1 MPSKPILIMAGGTG
15 GHIYPALAVADYL
28 RRKDIPLFWLGTKR
42 GLEAR
47 VVPARGYQLLTI
59 NIGGLR
65 GKGLLKW
72 MLSPFILLIA
82 LLQSLLILIRI
93 RPGAVLGMGGFASGP
108 GGVAAWLMRIPLC
121 VHEQNAI
128 AGLTNRI
135 LATLARTVMQAFPG
149 AFPYHVQAHTTGN
162 PVRLDI
168 EQVPLPDGRI
178 HTDNTEPMRLLVIGG
193 SQGARRLNQIVPE
206 ALAVLP
212 AEMHL
217 EIRHQT
223 GGAFFAET
231 AAHYRALNLEAHL
244 EPYIEDMA
252 TAYGWADLVICRA
265 GALTIA
271 ELAAAGAASIL
282 VPYPYAVDDHQTANA
297 RYLADN
303 GAALLL
309 PEKDLIRE
317 SLGRLLQELYVSR
330 QRLLIM
336 AQHARTQAK
345 PQATAEVAKACL
357 EAAYAG

>member
-15 GHIYPALAVADYL
+15 GHVYPALAVADYL
-28 RRKDIPLFWLGTKR
+28 RGKGIPLFWLGTKR

-72 MLSPFILLIA
+72 ILSPIILLIA
-82 LLQSLLILIRI
+82 LLQSLLILVRI

-135 LATLARTVMQAFPG
+135 LARLADTVMQAFPG
-149 AFPYHVQAHTTGN
+149 AFPDHVKVHTTGN
-162 PVRLDI
+162 PVRLEI
-168 EQVPLPDGRI
+168 GKVPMPDGRI
-178 HTDNTEPMRLLVIGG
+178 HISNTEPMRLLVIGG

-206 ALAVLP
+206 ALAGLST
-212 AEMHL
+212 ETHL
-217 EIRHQT
+217 EVRHQT
-223 GGAFFAET
+223 GGAFYAET
-231 AAHYRALNLEAHL
+231 AAHYRALNLNGRL

-252 TAYGWADLVICRA
+252 EAYGWADLVVCRA

-297 RYLADN
+297 HHLVDN

-309 PEKDLIRE
+309 PEPDLTRDN
-317 SLGRLLQELYVSR
+317 LGRLLRELYESR
-330 QRLLIM
+330 TRLLLM
-336 AQHARTQAK
+336 AQHARARAK
-345 PQATAEVAKACL
+345 PQATAEVAEACL